1 VSDPTLEDGAE
12 APLSRYEAIHEH
24 AELELR
30 LAGEGDIDRLTE
42 LASGWARLTDGLPA
56 RPPAA
61 AATLLQRAQL
71 VHERTHIEL
80 IRLRESLLGEIATTT
95 RARRVAD
102 GYAGQLPRRTR
113 LDRTA

>member
-30 LAGEGDIDRLTE
+30 LAGEGDIDR
-42 LASGWARLTDGLPA
+42 LPA